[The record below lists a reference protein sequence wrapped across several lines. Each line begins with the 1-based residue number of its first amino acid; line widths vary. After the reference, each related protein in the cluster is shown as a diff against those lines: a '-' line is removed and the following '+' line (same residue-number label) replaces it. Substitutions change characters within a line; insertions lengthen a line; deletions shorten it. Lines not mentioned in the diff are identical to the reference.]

1 MAVFTQVNPVGGT
14 PLTLRDTLQIRGFR
28 IEAPGVTMV
37 AGLGGNARA
46 LSEEFGTTSALQ
58 DFDADTFVFIGDA
71 HALDIDIVAR
81 RADKVLG
88 GTGALTG
95 SGTTAIVEVTAIT
108 DLFGISST

>member
-14 PLTLRDTLQIRGFR
+14 PLTLVDSLQIRGFR
-28 IEAPGVTMV
+28 IEKSGAFTS
-37 AGLGGNARA
+37 GLTGTARA
-46 LSEEFGTTSALQ
+46 VAEEFGTTSALQ
-58 DFDADTFVFIGDA
+58 DFQDDTFVFFGDS

-95 SGTTAIVEVTAIT
+95 SGTTALVTVTAIT
-108 DLFGISST
+108 NLFGIAQ

>member
-14 PLTLRDTLQIRGFR
+14 TLDLRDSLQIRGFR
-28 IEAPGVTMV
+28 IEKTGSFTS
-37 AGLGGNARA
+37 GLTGTARA
-46 LSEEFGTTSALQ
+46 VAEEFGTTSALQ

-95 SGTTAIVEVTAIT
+95 SGTTALVTVTAIT
-108 DLFGISST
+108 TLFGIAS